1 MEVACK
7 QKNCC
12 TFVQSPYGSGLS
24 LNSLMSR
31 IAAWTLRDKAVSRK
45 EQGPCILCMSSHVG
59 DMLLEVSFLV
69 LFVNEMNTLVLGR
82 RHGFGNQSNEDT
94 QGLFY
99 AWPPY

>member
-31 IAAWTLRDKAVSRK
+31 IAAWTLREKAVSRK
-45 EQGPCILCMSSHVG
+45 EQGPCICMSSHVG
-59 DMLLEVSFLV
+59 DMLLEVSFWYF
-69 LFVNEMNTLVLGR
+69 FVNEMNTLC
-82 RHGFGNQSNEDT
+82 
-94 QGLFY
+94 
-99 AWPPY
+99 AW